1 MWLFAG
7 LGNIGREYAG
17 TRHNIGFE
25 VVDEVERSLERS
37 TGWRAGKG
45 DYYVA
50 KGFRG
55 SEEILLLKPTTYMN
69 LSGRAVRDALQFYK
83 VIQENLVVIVDD
95 LALPL
100 GTLRLR
106 MGGSDGGHNGLTSII
121 YDLGSEDFARLRCG
135 IGANFH
141 RGEQVRFVLSKFKP
155 DEVDAAKEMVERAAR
170 ACLDIA
176 RSGVQRAMNSI
187 NISGKEISGKE
198 PEKKSASP
206 KKEGAEKLSSNEKLN
221 RE

>member
-7 LGNIGREYAG
+7 LGNIGKEYAG

-25 VVDEVERSLERS
+25 VVDRVERSLDRS

-55 SEEILLLKPTTYMN
+55 ADEILLVKPTTYMN

-83 VIQENLVVIVDD
+83 VDLENLVVIVDD

-106 MGGSDGGHNGLTSII
+106 LGGSDGGHNGLTSII
-121 YDLGSEDFARLRCG
+121 YELGTENFARLRFG
-135 IGANFH
+135 IGADF
-141 RGEQVRFVLSKFKP
+141 RKGDQVRYVLSPFKA
-155 DEVDAAKEMVERAAR
+155 DEIEIVRETIDRAAQ
-170 ACLDIA
+170 ACLDIP
-176 RSGVQRAMNSI
+176 RMGIQLAMNGV
-187 NISGKEISGKE
+187 NVKVGE
-198 PEKKSASP
+198 
-206 KKEGAEKLSSNEKLN
+206 
-221 RE
+221 

>member
-1 MWLFAG
+1 VWLFAG
-7 LGNIGREYAG
+7 LGNIGREYEG

-25 VVDEVERSLERS
+25 IVDKVERSLERS

-55 SEEILLLKPTTYMN
+55 STNDRSSAEEILLVKPTTYMN

-83 VIQENLVVIVDD
+83 VPMEQLVIVVDD
-95 LALPL
+95 IAIPL

-106 MGGSDGGHNGLTSII
+106 LGGSDGGHNGLSSII
-121 YDLGSEDFARLRCG
+121 YELGTEDFARLRCG
-135 IGANFH
+135 IGSNFH

-155 DEVDAAKEMVERAAR
+155 DEMKSVQDMIERSVQACFEITRGGIQKTMNVVNPKPVE
-170 ACLDIA
+170 
-176 RSGVQRAMNSI
+176 
-187 NISGKEISGKE
+187 
-198 PEKKSASP
+198 
-206 KKEGAEKLSSNEKLN
+206 
-221 RE
+221 